1 MKNLYLAVLCLQSIT
16 LAGGAYAEPKQLP
29 PIINN
34 STYASG
40 ASYSSQASSN
50 QSMLEML
57 GQVES
62 LQTEVQ
68 QLRGM
73 VEQQGHEISN
83 LKQRQ
88 QNIFSD
94 LNARLQQLET
104 GAGIPANTSGTATY
118 VAPLTAHTAASS
130 SAKQPQARQTQSKQV
145 QTKQTQ
151 AKQSKAKPVKT
162 VKPVS
167 KAEEKAAFDKAFA
180 SVKNSHYQQAIKLLE
195 QFLQDYP
202 NGSYSD
208 NAHFWLGSV
217 YKVVNDIPAAKK
229 NFQAVYTQF
238 PKSEK
243 AGMAM
248 LKLADI
254 YREENNMTKAQQL
267 YTQITI
273 QYADST
279 AAHMA
284 EKKLEYI
291 GQ

>member
-1 MKNLYLAVLCLQSIT
+1 MKKLYLAALCVESIT
-16 LAGGAYAEPKQLP
+16 LAAVAHAESRQLP

-34 STYASG
+34 STYADG

-50 QSMLEML
+50 QPMLEML
-57 GQVES
+57 GRMDA

-73 VEQQGHEISN
+73 LEQQGHEINN
-83 LKQRQ
+83 LQQRQ
-88 QNIFSD
+88 KNIYSD
-94 LNARLQQLET
+94 INTRLQALET
-104 GAGIPANTSGTATY
+104 GAGIALSTSSPATSTMATP
-118 VAPLTAHTAASS
+118 VA
-130 SAKQPQARQTQSKQV
+130 SKK
-145 QTKQTQ
+145 TTE
-151 AKQSKAKPVKT
+151 PVKT
-162 VKPVS
+162 KQIQVKQSYVKPAQVKSSPVKVVKPAS
-167 KAEEKAAFDKAFA
+167 KADEKAAFDKAFM
-180 SVKNSHYQQAIKLLE
+180 SVKNSHYQQAIKQLE

-202 NGSYSD
+202 DGSYSD

-217 YKVVNDIPAAKK
+217 YKVVNNIPAAKV

-243 AGMAM
+243 AAMAM

-254 YREENNMTKAQQL
+254 YKEDNNTAKAQQL
-267 YTQITI
+267 YTEITT

-279 AAHMA
+279 AADMA
-284 EKKLEYI
+284 KKKLQNI

>member
-1 MKNLYLAVLCLQSIT
+1 MKKLCLIISLCISGVAQ
-16 LAGGAYAEPKQLP
+16 AETRKLP

-34 STYASG
+34 STYANG
-40 ASYSSQASSN
+40 AAYSSQTSSN
-50 QSMLEML
+50 QPMLEML
-57 GQVES
+57 GRVEA
-62 LQTEVQ
+62 LQIEVQ

-73 VEQQGHEISN
+73 VEQQHHEINN

-88 QNIFSD
+88 QNIYAD
-94 LNARLQQLET
+94 MNTRLQQLET
-104 GAGIPANTSGTATY
+104 GAGISVGTAKPA
-118 VAPLTAHTAASS
+118 VLAAPTKHSKTPVPAPSS
-130 SAKQPQARQTQSKQV
+130 I
-145 QTKQTQ
+145 KQTQ
-151 AKQSKAKPVKT
+151 VKPVKK
-162 VKPVS
+162 VKPAS
-167 KAEEKAAFDKAFA
+167 KADEKAAFDKAFI

-202 NGSYSD
+202 DGVYSD

-217 YKVVNDIPAAKK
+217 YKVVNNIPAAKI

-254 YREENNMTKAQQL
+254 YREENNSAKAQQL
-267 YTQITI
+267 YTQITT

-284 EKKLEYI
+284 EKKLQYI